1 MSKCAGLV
9 ESRNTSGD
17 RKTRRLTD
25 KVLDKSCLSI
35 KKFLE
40 QESEEDPRLLK
51 TSHEQV
57 KYISP
62 ISRDSSKERDSSPGV
77 KQFISPTI
85 ALMKV
90 DKQDND

>member
-1 MSKCAGLV
+1 METDVDKSSLYQCFSPFSPDTDNYHYLSKCAGLV

-35 KKFLE
+35 KKFLD

-51 TSHEQV
+51 TSH
-57 KYISP
+57 
-62 ISRDSSKERDSSPGV
+62 D
-77 KQFISPTI
+77 
-85 ALMKV
+85 
-90 DKQDND
+90 